1 MNQVIKVRIELTANH
16 MGYFEFRVCPNNA
29 PKKPASQMCLDKNIL
44 QQSNSGGPRYYPG
57 PGSKVFEMHYQ
68 LPKDLTCQQCV
79 FQWRYVA
86 GNNWGKKP
94 FKVHP
99 QKNSQRTFACLHYIP
114 ELFITTAVENGAK
127 SRTSDILAYPSFP
140 NSNGFLDVVQGVPTS
155 LEREKMFAN
164 EANYV

>member
-94 FKVHP
+94 FKVHL
-99 QKNSQRTFACLHYIP
+99 KRTPKELLHV
-114 ELFITTAVENGAK
+114 FITY
-127 SRTSDILAYPSFP
+127 L
-140 NSNGFLDVVQGVPTS
+140 
-155 LEREKMFAN
+155 
-164 EANYV
+164 NYLLQPQ